1 MLPLPYWITVLATAA
16 AVITCVILHYE
27 GLRILSDR
35 LPMPKHHH
43 RRRIVILI
51 LCLLILHSIEIWIFG
66 AGYFSLQALPG
77 FGEFVGF
84 NEIGQFVSVD
94 HLGILDC
101 VYYSAAV
108 FTTLG
113 FGDIVP
119 TSPNARIVTSMEAVM
134 GQLYVALFIGRL
146 VGLSVSSQSRTP
158 AMRGSVGCIS
168 TLPSR

>member
-27 GLRILSDR
+27 GLRFLSDR

-66 AGYFSLQALPG
+66 AGYFGLQALPG

-84 NEIGQFVSVD
+84 NELGEFVKVD
-94 HLGILDC
+94 HLGFLDC

-113 FGDIVP
+113 FGDIVTVGP
-119 TSPNARIVTSMEAVM
+119 VRFMTGVEAVS
-134 GQLYVALFIGRL
+134 GLTFITWSASYTFLEMLKTWNHGDE
-146 VGLSVSSQSRTP
+146 
-158 AMRGSVGCIS
+158 
-168 TLPSR
+168 